1 MAGRLAG
8 WVAAAS
14 IQDGAALMQLE
25 PPRRATTVAVGAV
38 SNPTKPFAAI
48 VGGSKV
54 SSKIGVIE
62 ALLQQCDKLVMG

>member
-1 MAGRLAG
+1 M
-8 WVAAAS
+8 
-14 IQDGAALMQLE
+14 
-25 PPRRATTVAVGAV
+25 GAV

-54 SSKIGVIE
+54 SSKIGVNE

>member
-1 MAGRLAG
+1 
-8 WVAAAS
+8 
-14 IQDGAALMQLE
+14 MQLE